1 MKVSQKSL
9 LSRIGSRKV
18 RRCLCSH
25 GICENQQLVRG
36 NSMLNCHDDDNE
48 LEFEMHSERNQNKIN
63 ILCDRFNEILNCD
76 VTLFKQYPTISEH
89 DKRIL
94 NCMLLKRSNVVLNLE
109 NSYVAQQFWE
119 EDKQQRNDLLKKHHS
134 NHVHWLK
141 EKQELEKCL
150 HSQRTDALCKEHE
163 NYVSTITHEIQVKG
177 LRLNKRLKEIEHE
190 RDIMQKRRQL
200 IEKQKCDQNA
210 RSRQWKHIE
219 DKLQKFEQISEL
231 DSRMHRANHT
241 RNHYLDILRKR
252 TIEQNERHQL
262 IHAMNYEEI
271 KESERINLNYL
282 KEKVA
287 ECDQRSKQF
296 ILNKMQWIEE
306 SRNRAHATA
315 NLREII
321 RKSITPDSFSYRN

>member
-1 MKVSQKSL
+1 
-9 LSRIGSRKV
+9 
-18 RRCLCSH
+18 
-25 GICENQQLVRG
+25 
-36 NSMLNCHDDDNE
+36 MLNCRDDDNN
-48 LEFEMHSERNQNKIN
+48 LEFEKHSERNRNTIN
-63 ILCDRFNEILNCD
+63 ILCDRFSEMLNYD
-76 VTLFKQYPTISEH
+76 VTIFKHYPTISEH

-94 NCMLLKRSNVVLNLE
+94 NCMLFRRSNDALNLE

-134 NHVHWLK
+134 NHVHWLERK
-141 EKQELEKCL
+141 HELEQFL

-163 NYVSTITHEIQVKG
+163 NYAHNKG
-177 LRLNKRLKEIEHE
+177 LRLNKRLMEIDHE
-190 RDIMQKRRQL
+190 RDVMQRQRKL

-219 DKLQKFEQISEL
+219 DELQKCERSSEL
-231 DSRMHRANHT
+231 DSRMHRANYT

-252 TIEQNERHQL
+252 TIEDNERHQL

-271 KESERINLNYL
+271 KESKRVNSNHL

-296 ILNKMQWIEE
+296 ILNKMQWIKE
-306 SRNRAHATA
+306 SRDRAYATA
-315 NLREII
+315 NLREIM
-321 RKSITPDSFSYRN
+321 RKSISTFPGKSIAHKGNFSCLN